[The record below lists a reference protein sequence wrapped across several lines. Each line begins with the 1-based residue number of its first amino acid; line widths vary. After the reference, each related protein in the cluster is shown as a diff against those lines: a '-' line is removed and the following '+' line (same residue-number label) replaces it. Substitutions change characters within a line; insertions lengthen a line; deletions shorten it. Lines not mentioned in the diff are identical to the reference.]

1 MRLGFVV
8 VFLLSL
14 SACAPHHDLPFLG
27 QVPAFEMV
35 TQDGKPFRSEALAGH
50 VWVADFIFTNCPG
63 PCLRMSSQM
72 KKVQTATAGTPE
84 IRMLSFTIDPERDTP
99 EVLTAFASRYQADH
113 SRWFFLRGSL
123 PTLQILS
130 RDTFKLGDVDGT
142 VNHSTRFVLVD
153 KRGRVRGIYRSQ
165 DEDPAGKVAAD
176 ALQLQK
182 ENS

>member
-1 MRLGFVV
+1 MRFAIV

-14 SACAPHHDLPFLG
+14 SACAPHHDLPFMG
-27 QVPAFEMV
+27 QVPAFEM
-35 TQDGKPFRSEALAGH
+35 TSQDGKPFRSESLAGH

-72 KKVQTATAGTPE
+72 KKVQAATASTPE
-84 IRMLSFTIDPERDTP
+84 IRMISFSIDPERDTP
-99 EVLTAFASRYQADH
+99 AVLTAFASRYQADPK
-113 SRWFFLRGSL
+113 RWIFLNGSL
-123 PTLQILS
+123 STLQMLS
-130 RDTFKLGDVDGT
+130 RETFKLGDVDGT
-142 VNHSTRFVLVD
+142 VNHSTRFVLID
-153 KRGRVRGIYRSQ
+153 KRGRVRGIYRTQ